1 MFSSTMKSFVGVAAI
16 LCLAVVDNA
25 QFRFPG
31 FGGAPRRP
39 ASPPRGVFQAGGG
52 GGGCTPTPNHQF
64 GGKSYWVGWRGCG
77 TEFRADQVPFKNQ
90 FNLKISLIVDFFN
103 VGHLNGL

>member
-16 LCLAVVDNA
+16 LCLAVVANA

-90 FNLKISLIVDFFN
+90 FKA
-103 VGHLNGL
+103 HLHTCH